1 MREIK
6 FRVWDK
12 DKKVMHYD
20 FQFIK
25 NGDWTFYFSDKDVEN
40 ILNSYFVNRFEI
52 MQYTELKDK
61 NDKEIY
67 EGDIVNKN
75 MPTEV
80 IYQKGS
86 YCIWYQGYLFAL
98 NERLSVSEIEVIG
111 NKYENPELMEK
122 QNER

>member
-6 FRVWDK
+6 FRAWDEEKKKMYYDISFIPPWGFIRSGYGGSPWADTSKPRIGMQYTGLK
-12 DKKVMHYD
+12 DKK
-20 FQFIK
+20 
-25 NGDWTFYFSDKDVEN
+25 
-40 ILNSYFVNRFEI
+40 
-52 MQYTELKDK
+52 
-61 NDKEIY
+61 DKEIY

-98 NERLSVSEIEVIG
+98 NEKLSESEIEVIG
-111 NKYENPELMEK
+111 NKYENPELLEK
-122 QNER
+122 LT